1 MVRKLEL
8 DALISDLH
16 SVRKLLARRTP
27 ENDPIGFAQFTS
39 RAQELEAALAE
50 LKDTPTT
57 RASLAVFFSG
67 QPVQGSRG
75 VEAGFAG
82 KAVGIIQDLIA
93 KQFANLETGAMA
105 RTGPVPFRGNSD
117 MLLTD
122 VARGSFGVI
131 LEEAD
136 RHESLTESQLTVA
149 VRNVAEDIKQAG
161 SADPTGFDELIAEV
175 DYRYFFSL
183 GALFKLF
190 EDARATVR
198 LVESERDIQLDGE
211 AIHRGMERTDATIT
225 SDNNDVLLTG
235 RLWVLPGDRRFEIV
249 VDGET
254 ERLPGNVSKTFT
266 VDQLAGLNNGD
277 RWAVRLRERTITRP
291 NRTPQVRRTLLGLI
305 HRQTSMFIPGIPE
318 LNS

>member
-8 DALISDLH
+8 DALVNDLH

-27 ENDPIGFAQFTS
+27 ETDPIGFAQFTS
-39 RAQELEAALAE
+39 RADELEAAIAE
-50 LKDTPTT
+50 LEGTPTT

-82 KAVGIIQDLIA
+82 KAVDIIQDLIA
-93 KQFANLETGAMA
+93 KQFANLEIGAMA
-105 RTGPVPFRGNSD
+105 KTGPVPLRGNSD

-122 VARGSFGVI
+122 VARGSFGVV

-149 VRNVAEDIKQAG
+149 VRKVAEDIQQAG
-161 SADPTGFDELIAEV
+161 GTDSAGFDELIAEI
-175 DYRYFFSL
+175 DYRYFSSL

-190 EDARATVR
+190 DDSRATVR
-198 LVESERDIQLDGE
+198 LVESERDIQLDDE
-211 AIHRGMERTDATIT
+211 AIHRGRERTDATIT
-225 SDNNDVLLTG
+225 RDDDNIRMVG
-235 RLWVLPGDRRFEIV
+235 RLWVLPGDRRFEMV
-249 VDGET
+249 VDGMPD
-254 ERLPGNVSKTFT
+254 RLSGTVSKTFT
-266 VDQLAGLNNGD
+266 VEQLEGLNNGD
-277 RWAVRLRERTITRP
+277 RWAVQLRERTIVRP

-305 HRQTSMFIPGIPE
+305 ERLAATPI
-318 LNS
+318 